1 MSIQDNIWMPTFCS
15 RVPIECGWSLPCN
28 HIAFFSSPSTQSCL
42 PHYRSGVPT
51 HTPPSWKSLS
61 SCLFP
66 RDAGLWQTVA
76 AFEVSNNPQVPDTLS
91 LLPEFS
97 LIRWHPFF
105 SLLCWFLFL
114 SSNFNVIVI
123 WNHILHLLCLHFL
136 LGNVS
141 AITPLP
147 QIAHSTTLSIS
158 VEGNSILPDSQAQ
171 TLKSSLTPSL
181 FLRSSIR
188 SNKNCCGLHHQI
200 TSSSSLLHTS
210 HCHPC
215 SETPHPLPQIP

>member
-1 MSIQDNIWMPTFCS
+1 MAS
-15 RVPIECGWSLPCN
+15 
-28 HIAFFSSPSTQSCL
+28 
-42 PHYRSGVPT
+42 
-51 HTPPSWKSLS
+51 
-61 SCLFP
+61 
-66 RDAGLWQTVA
+66 
-76 AFEVSNNPQVPDTLS
+76 
-91 LLPEFS
+91 
-97 LIRWHPFF
+97 FF

-141 AITPLP
+141 AIAPLP
-147 QIAHSTTLSIS
+147 QIAHRTTLSIS

-200 TSSSSLLHTS
+200 TSSSPLLIIPSHNS
-210 HCHPC
+210 HCHTC
-215 SETPHPLPQIP
+215 SDTTPSPPGSLGSILATLPVVSTYSCFFFNITTRVILSKHESDRVIYLLKTL